1 MGWEKLCGG
10 GGGGGDGEGER
21 IDGRGGGKGDGL
33 HVSIQLRTDAETVT
47 WDNSADGR
55 RQSPEMAWMRR
66 DDGRLS
72 LVSSAEEE
80 LCHSAEEGWW
90 ETVTWDG
97 SAEEGWWETVTWDG
111 SRRNGRRQS
120 PGTAR
125 LRRDGGR
132 QSPGTARLRRDG
144 GRQSPGTA
152 RLRRD
157 GGRQSPGTARLRMGH
172 QQFTNSA
179 SCSIPRNFLHRKQ
192 FFVDLHSRRL
202 SRPGSAC
209 KQHLRGN
216 RGWITDTDNCQLT
229 LCGPLCAEPKATTET
244 VTTEAVTTTKQRKV
258 ENKSAQNITK
268 GGRKVENKTKKNNK
282 TNKVPN
288 QDE

>member
-1 MGWEKLCGG
+1 MWGG
-10 GGGGGDGEGER
+10 GGGGG
-21 IDGRGGGKGDGL
+21 IDGRGGGEGDGL

-97 SAEEGWWETVTWDG
+97 SAEEG
-111 SRRNGRRQS
+111 QS

-132 QSPGTARLRRDG
+132 QSPGTARGEMAGDSRL
-144 GRQSPGTA
+144 GRLG
-152 RLRRD
+152 
-157 GGRQSPGTARLRMGH
+157 
-172 QQFTNSA
+172 
-179 SCSIPRNFLHRKQ
+179 
-192 FFVDLHSRRL
+192 
-202 SRPGSAC
+202 
-209 KQHLRGN
+209 
-216 RGWITDTDNCQLT
+216 
-229 LCGPLCAEPKATTET
+229 
-244 VTTEAVTTTKQRKV
+244 
-258 ENKSAQNITK
+258 
-268 GGRKVENKTKKNNK
+268 
-282 TNKVPN
+282 
-288 QDE
+288 